1 MDDAEVNPAREKSK
15 RSYADTPVLRTE
27 HSEGLI
33 ARMIEQQTAKIPSEV
48 FLVAALGSMAAS
60 LLLETRHSPR
70 LANFV
75 GMWAAPLL
83 VMGVYNKLVKI
94 AGTS

>member
-1 MDDAEVNPAREKSK
+1 MDEVEVNPAREKSTE
-15 RSYADTPVLRTE
+15 SYREPRILRTE
-27 HSEGLI
+27 HTEGLI
-33 ARMIEQQTAKIPSEV
+33 ARLIEQQTAKIPSEV
-48 FLVAALGSMAAS
+48 FLVASLGSMVAS
-60 LLLETRHSPR
+60 LLLETRRSPR

-94 AGTS
+94 AGPS